1 MTNRIGRRE
10 ALRLTVL
17 GSVGLSA
24 LGLSACSGGSAG
36 LDCSD
41 VSGLSAADAS
51 FRSGQGYT
59 ERSTRSGR
67 NCAGCNFYTAAGA
80 NACGTCTVVRGP
92 INPEGYCNLWVAR
105 PA

>member
-1 MTNRIGRRE
+1 MSHRISRRD

-17 GSVGLSA
+17 GSVGL
-24 LGLSACSGGSAG
+24 GLAACSGGGASG

-41 VSGLSAADAS
+41 VSALPASDAS
-51 FRSGQGYT
+51 FRSGQGYM

-67 NCAGCNFYTAAGA
+67 NCEGCNFYTAAGA
-80 NACGTCTVVRGP
+80 NACGSCTVLRGP
-92 INPEGYCNLWVAR
+92 INPAGYCNLWVAR